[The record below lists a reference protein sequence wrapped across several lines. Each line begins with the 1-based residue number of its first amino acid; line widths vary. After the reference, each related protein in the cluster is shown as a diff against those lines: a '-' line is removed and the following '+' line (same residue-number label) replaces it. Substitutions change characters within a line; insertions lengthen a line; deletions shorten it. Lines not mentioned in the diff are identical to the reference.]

1 MAANPAEIAT
11 GLFSPSHLRGGGD
24 SGARGAINE
33 LDANPYVID
42 PGAKDFAAQ
51 NYAALTRDLWAQWTT
66 NFLPYENKLIE
77 YSSDPGVVDE
87 AQAAASEN
95 VNMAFDA
102 QKGATQRRLRGLGLT
117 LDADEQEAA
126 DRGYGLAR
134 SLADVTAQN
143 VAGARTRARQ
153 QGVLG
158 NPVPM

>member
-1 MAANPAEIAT
+1 MATNPYDPNV
-11 GLFSPSHLRGGGD
+11 G
-24 SGARGAINE
+24 
-33 LDANPYVID
+33 ANPYVID

-77 YSSDPGVVDE
+77 YASDPGVVDE

-95 VNMAFDA
+95 VGMAFDA